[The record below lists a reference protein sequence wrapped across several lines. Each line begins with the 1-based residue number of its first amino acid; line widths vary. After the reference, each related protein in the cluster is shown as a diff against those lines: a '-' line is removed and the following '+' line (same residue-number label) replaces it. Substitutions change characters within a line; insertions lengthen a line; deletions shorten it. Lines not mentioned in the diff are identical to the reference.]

1 MKLKFKDVLPNPYRD
16 LKGNPPLREKI
27 EELKASISTTG
38 FWDNVLV
45 RQNKAG
51 KYERAYGE
59 HRVRAAIEA
68 GLTEGDFIVK
78 DLSDSLMLQIMDAE
92 NREVYASSPAS
103 LIESVKAVVQ
113 ALAEGA
119 IPAFEIPLNTDTH
132 DIRYAPSFV
141 PGKQESEKPASKAY
155 TATSIAKFLGR
166 TVASSTGKEGEKAQR
181 SIVTALNALHLKE
194 LGHFPDSLMVSK
206 DRTGA
211 PRPATEK
218 ELYVATSEIKRNV
231 ETVKERENKTQSEI
245 AAIREKQLAA
255 QAKAKADA
263 EKAEA
268 EHKVLLKKEADA
280 RREENNRKADALAK
294 QIKEKDQRA
303 KDKEALNILAMAGLE
318 EKLAQKK
325 AWEAEQR
332 VQDAYLP
339 IRRDVESM
347 IGKFETLVSERNPL
361 REDVKALAKLKAL
374 RPEDRKRLRI
384 AAAAVGDWYSSWVAA
399 QFAPLP
405 TVKAELKE
413 MAKKEKSKQK
423 EAK

>member
-45 RQNKAG
+45 RQNKNG

-59 HRVRAAIEA
+59 HRVRAAIEM
-68 GLTEGDFIVK
+68 GLIEGDFIVK
-78 DLSDSLMLQIMDAE
+78 GLSDASMIQIMDNE

-103 LIESVKAVVQ
+103 MIEAVKAVVK
-113 ALAEGA
+113 ALEEGS
-119 IPAFEIPLNTDTH
+119 IPPFEVDLSHALIAQH
-132 DIRYAPSFV
+132 ARFAPSYI
-141 PGKQESEKPASKAY
+141 PGRKPADDVSKAY
-155 TATSIAKFLGR
+155 TAGAIAKFLGR
-166 TVASSTGKEGEKAQR
+166 TQVRSAGALGFQPDKVILAALNFLQLQELGVANSSILVKEGKPIA
-181 SIVTALNALHLKE
+181 IGKLLTLTADLKE
-194 LGHFPDSLMVSK
+194 RH
-206 DRTGA
+206 
-211 PRPATEK
+211 
-218 ELYVATSEIKRNV
+218 
-231 ETVKERENKTQSEI
+231 EREVVRRGKTQEELNK
-245 AAIREKQLAA
+245 IREQQLEL
-255 QAKAKADA
+255 QSKVKADA
-263 EKAEA
+263 AQAEA
-268 EHKVLLKKEADA
+268 EHKALLKKEADA

-294 QIKEKDQRA
+294 QIKEKDERA
-303 KDKEALNILAMAGLE
+303 KAKDTLNMLAMAGLE

-325 AWEAEQR
+325 AWESEQQ

-347 IGKFETLVSERNPL
+347 IGKFETMVSERNPL
-361 REDVKALAKLKAL
+361 REDVKSLAKLKAL
-374 RPEDRKRLRI
+374 RPEDRKRLRT
-384 AAAAVGDWYSSWVAA
+384 AAAAVGDWYSSWVSA

-405 TVKAELKE
+405 TAKAELKE